1 MDAIRSM
8 LDHIE
13 IPKFARIRQYFDDTK
28 IENIEEE
35 IKKQFNSE
43 KIRDIIKEGQTIG
56 ITVGSRGL
64 ANLKEIVKYIC
75 DNIKS
80 KGATP
85 VILPSMGSHG
95 GAVAEGQAEFI
106 RGLGVTE
113 EFVGAEIRA
122 GMEVIQLGTT
132 EEGYPVY
139 YDKIASELDGVI
151 VLGRIK
157 AHTDL
162 EGDIESGLHKMIAVG
177 LGNHLGAQ
185 VVHARGL
192 DKAVPRVKSIA
203 RYALKNSNIV
213 FGVGLIENAYD
224 ETSEIVFL
232 PAAEIAETE
241 ASLLAK
247 SKKQLPRFLFND
259 IDVLIVDQIGKNI
272 SGNGMDPNV
281 IGRGMIGY
289 KNKEIRINKIVT
301 LDTSEESGSNAFG
314 VGLSDITTKRIFNK
328 LETEAMY
335 TNAITAIA
343 INGVRIPIA
352 MDSDKLAIQL
362 AIRAVCA
369 EEPEKIRIA
378 RIKDTLSLSEIYV
391 SESLVEELKGNENIE
406 IISDLEEFEFD
417 ELGNLLNEY
426 KCDRI

>member
-1 MDAIRSM
+1 MDAIRNM
-8 LDHIE
+8 LDNIE
-13 IPKFARIRQYFDDTK
+13 IPKFVRIRQNFDNTK
-28 IENIEEE
+28 IENIEKE
-35 IKKQFNSE
+35 IKKQFQKE
-43 KIRDIIKEGQTIG
+43 KIANTIKEGQTIG

-64 ANLKEIVKYIC
+64 ANLKEIVKYVC

-95 GAVAEGQAEFI
+95 GAFAEGQASFI

-113 EFVGAEIRA
+113 EFVGAEIKA
-122 GMEVIQLGTT
+122 GMEVVQIGTT
-132 EEGYPVY
+132 DDGLPVY

-162 EGDIESGLHKMIAVG
+162 DGDIESGLHKMIVIG
-177 LGNHLGAQ
+177 LGNHMGAQ
-185 VVHARGL
+185 VMHVMGL
-192 DKAVPRVKSIA
+192 DKAVPRLKSIA
-203 RYALKNSNIV
+203 RYALKHSNII
-213 FGVGLIENAYD
+213 FGIGLIENAYD
-224 ETSEIVFL
+224 ETSDIVFL
-232 PAAEIAETE
+232 PTFEIADAETD
-241 ASLLAK
+241 LLAK
-247 SKKQLPRFLFND
+247 SKRQLQRFLFND
-259 IDVLIVDQIGKNI
+259 IDILIVDEIGKNI

-301 LDTSEESGSNAFG
+301 LDITEESGSNAFG
-314 VGLSDITTKRIFNK
+314 VGLSDITTKRIFDK
-328 LETEAMY
+328 LETKAMY

-352 MDSDKLAIQL
+352 MESDKLAIQL
-362 AIRAVCA
+362 AIRAVCS
-369 EEPEKIRIA
+369 EEPNKLRIA

-391 SESLVEELKGNENIE
+391 SEGLADELKTNENIE
-406 IISDLEEFEFD
+406 IIGELKDFKFD
-417 ELGNLLNEY
+417 ELGNF
-426 KCDRI
+426 

>member
-1 MDAIRSM
+1 MNAIRSM
-8 LDHIE
+8 LDNIE
-13 IPKFARIRQYFDDTK
+13 IPKFARIRQSFDDTK
-28 IENIEEE
+28 VDNIEEE
-35 IKKQFNSE
+35 ITKQFQNE
-43 KIRDIIKEGQTIG
+43 KIKDLIKEGQTIG

-80 KGATP
+80 KGAIP

-95 GAVAEGQAEFI
+95 GAIAEGQANFI

-132 EEGYPVY
+132 EEGFPVY
-139 YDKIASELDGVI
+139 YDKIASEIDGVI

-185 VVHARGL
+185 VVHAMGL
-192 DKAVPRVKSIA
+192 DKAVPRLKSIA
-203 RYALKNSNIV
+203 RYVLKKSNIIC
-213 FGVGLIENAYD
+213 GIGLIENAYD
-224 ETSEIVFL
+224 ETSDIVFL
-232 PAAEIAETE
+232 PTSEIADAE
-241 ASLLAK
+241 ADLLAK

-259 IDVLIVDQIGKNI
+259 IDILIVDEIGKNI

-314 VGLSDITTKRIFNK
+314 VGLSDITTKRIFDK

-343 INGVRIPIA
+343 INGVRIPVA

-362 AIRAVCA
+362 AIRAVCS
-369 EEPEKIRIA
+369 EEPNKLRIV
-378 RIKDTLSLSEIYV
+378 RIKDTLSLSELYV
-391 SESLVEELKGNENIE
+391 SEWLVEELKTNENIK
-406 IISDLEEFEFD
+406 IIGDIKELEFD
-417 ELGNLLNEY
+417 NIGNIIN
-426 KCDRI
+426 

>member
-1 MDAIRSM
+1 M
-8 LDHIE
+8 
-13 IPKFARIRQYFDDTK
+13 
-28 IENIEEE
+28 
-35 IKKQFNSE
+35 
-43 KIRDIIKEGQTIG
+43 
-56 ITVGSRGL
+56 
-64 ANLKEIVKYIC
+64 
-75 DNIKS
+75 
-80 KGATP
+80 
-85 VILPSMGSHG
+85 
-95 GAVAEGQAEFI
+95 
-106 RGLGVTE
+106 
-113 EFVGAEIRA
+113 
-122 GMEVIQLGTT
+122 
-132 EEGYPVY
+132 
-139 YDKIASELDGVI
+139 
-151 VLGRIK
+151 
-157 AHTDL
+157 
-162 EGDIESGLHKMIAVG
+162 
-177 LGNHLGAQ
+177 
-185 VVHARGL
+185 
-192 DKAVPRVKSIA
+192 
-203 RYALKNSNIV
+203 
-213 FGVGLIENAYD
+213 
-224 ETSEIVFL
+224 FL

-272 SGNGMDPNV
+272 SGNVMDPNV

>member
-8 LDHIE
+8 LDNIE
-13 IPKFARIRQYFDDTK
+13 IPKFVRIRQSFDNTK

-35 IKKQFNSE
+35 VKKQFQKE
-43 KIRDIIKEGQTIG
+43 KIASTIKKGQTIG
-56 ITVGSRGL
+56 VTVGSRGL
-64 ANLKEIVKYIC
+64 ANLKEIVKYVC

-95 GAVAEGQAEFI
+95 GAVAEGQAAFI

-122 GMEVIQLGTT
+122 GMEVVQLGTT
-132 EEGYPVY
+132 DEGLPVY
-139 YDKIASELDGVI
+139 YDKIASELDGII

-162 EGDIESGLHKMIAVG
+162 DGDIESGLYKMIVIG
-177 LGNHLGAQ
+177 LGNHKGAQ
-185 VVHARGL
+185 VMHAMGL
-192 DKAVPRVKSIA
+192 DKAVPRLKSIA
-203 RYALKNSNIV
+203 RYTLNHSNII
-213 FGVGLIENAYD
+213 FGIGLLENAYD

-232 PAAEIAETE
+232 PTLEIADAE
-241 ASLLAK
+241 ADLLTK

-259 IDVLIVDQIGKNI
+259 IDILIVDEIGKNI

-352 MDSDKLAIQL
+352 MESDKLAIQL
-362 AIRAVCA
+362 AIRAVCS
-369 EEPEKIRIA
+369 EEPNKLRIA

-391 SESLVEELKGNENIE
+391 SEVLVDELKTNENID
-406 IISDLEEFEFD
+406 IIGELKEFEFN
-417 ELGNLLNEY
+417 ESGNL
-426 KCDRI
+426 